1 MGKLSKKDL
10 QPHLNVHQGIPPTT
24 SILAF
29 EPIQRVLVV
38 ASLYVILTTF
48 VYTFANKSSLY
59 DDEQFCII

>member
-1 MGKLSKKDL
+1 LSEKNF
-10 QPHLNVHQGIPPTT
+10 QPCLNVHQGIPPTT

-29 EPIQRVLVV
+29 EHIQRVLVV

-48 VYTFANKSSLY
+48 VYPFTNKFGLY